1 MLDVGCWM
9 LVLFNKLNN
18 ILEELCIFPSYS
30 MFQIFRRCK
39 SQKRHLLFYRLE
51 INLWIGFSFEQNEI
65 ISLTSSGST
74 RNDVQSLKQLNYLQ
88 KNDHLRSSKGC
99 PDLTTRG
106 NG

>member
-1 MLDVGCWM
+1 M

-99 PDLTTRG
+99 PDPTTRG
-106 NG
+106 NGQGQ